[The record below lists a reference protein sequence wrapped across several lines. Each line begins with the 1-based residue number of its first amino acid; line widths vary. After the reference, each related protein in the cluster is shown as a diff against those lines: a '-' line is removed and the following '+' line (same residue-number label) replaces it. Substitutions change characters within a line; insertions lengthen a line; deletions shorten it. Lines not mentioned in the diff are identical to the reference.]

1 MASFARTLVVAA
13 LAIVSTAKYT
23 DIRKIVSFGDSL
35 TDTGNGAFVL
45 TKGFKPLSPYYNGRF
60 SNGPTYIE
68 WTAAAL
74 NATLDN
80 RAIGGAT
87 ADNSKIPAVYALGAN
102 DTYKVPSVVEQV
114 SSYLRQTK
122 GSSHD
127 RTLFTILVGGNDDL
141 LNTGLRLNRTGEDI
155 ATSIYNQWEAL
166 AKEGATNIASIVQPL
181 QASQFLVDYNL
192 HIHKLADKFKQ
203 RYPCANLGLY
213 ELPALVATVLAAP
226 IAFGFEHGLFDPCF
240 NGTHLC
246 ADPDKYLAFDS
257 TPHPTAAFHRVI
269 SASFVDFIRKWY

>member
-23 DIRKIVSFGDSL
+23 DIRKVVSFGDSD

-45 TKGFKPLSPYYNGRF
+45 TKGLIPQSPYYNGRF

-68 WTAAAL
+68 LTAAAL

-80 RAIGGAT
+80 RAVAGAT
-87 ADNSKIPAVYALGAN
+87 ADNSKIPAVYVLGAN
-102 DTYKVPSVVEQV
+102 ETFKPPSVVEQV
-114 SSYLRQTK
+114 SSYLKQTK

-127 RTLFTILVGGNDDL
+127 RTLFTILIGFNDDR
-141 LNTGLRLNRTGEDI
+141 LNTDLRLNRTGEDI
-155 ATSIYNQWEAL
+155 AESIYNQWEAL

-181 QASQFLVDYNL
+181 QESQFLVEHSL
-192 HIHKLADKFKQ
+192 QMHKLADKFKQ
-203 RYPCANLGLY
+203 RYPSANLGLY

-226 IAFGFEHGLFDPCF
+226 LAFGFEHGFFDPCF

-246 ADPDKYLAFDS
+246 ADPDKYLVFDS
-257 TPHPTAAFHRVI
+257 ARHATAAFHRVI